1 MPGKLCTLQADKRAV
16 DTLNCWQL
24 AAAKK
29 LLHGDFFGP
38 GLVMSTGFRCKQF
51 YVDHR
56 DCAMKVSTDALLLGA
71 WTQLPAS
78 GAILDIGTGSGI
90 LTLMLAQRCQLQTDL
105 IIDAIELDAAA
116 ADAAA
121 ENIRQSPWSAKI
133 RLIKGDILTYPASA
147 DHPSDRRYGL
157 IISNPPFFVDSLKA
171 IDPKRNQARH
181 TDTLSFIDLLD
192 VAASLMMPDG
202 LFCLVLPIAGSE
214 QLMLLAQQSGWFLQR
229 QCWVQSKAG
238 KPPLRCLFSLSR
250 LPQAAVVSE
259 QLLIHA
265 ADGSYS
271 AEYRALLRDFYL
283 KF

>member
-1 MPGKLCTLQADKRAV
+1 MV
-16 DTLNCWQL
+16 I
-24 AAAKK
+24 
-29 LLHGDFFGP
+29 LLVP

-71 WTQLPAS
+71 WTQLPAT

-90 LTLMLAQRCQLQTDL
+90 LTLMLAQRCQQQAAMIL
-105 IIDAIELDAAA
+105 DAIELDSKAAEV
-116 ADAAA
+116 AA
-121 ENIRQSPWSAKI
+121 ENFRQSPWSARI

-147 DHPSDRRYGL
+147 DHPSDRRYSL

-171 IDPKRNQARH
+171 SDPKRNQARH

-192 VAASLMMPDG
+192 VAARLLAPDG
-202 LFCLVLPIAGSE
+202 IFSVVLPTAGAA
-214 QLMLLAQQSGWFLQR
+214 QMIMLAQQSGWVLQR
-229 QCWVQSKAG
+229 QCWVQSKVG

-250 LPQAAVVSE
+250 QPPTSVAANVNE

-265 ADGSYS
+265 LDGRYS

>member
-1 MPGKLCTLQADKRAV
+1 V
-16 DTLNCWQL
+16 VI
-24 AAAKK
+24 
-29 LLHGDFFGP
+29 LLVP

-71 WTQLPAS
+71 WTQLPAT

-90 LTLMLAQRCQLQTDL
+90 LTLMLAQRCQQQAAVIL
-105 IIDAIELDAAA
+105 DAIELDSHA
-116 ADAAA
+116 ADVAA
-121 ENIRQSPWSAKI
+121 ENFRQSPWSAKI

-147 DHPSDRRYGL
+147 DHPSDRRYQL

-171 IDPKRNQARH
+171 SDPKRNQARH
-181 TDTLSFIDLLD
+181 TDTLSFTDLLT
-192 VAASLMMPDG
+192 AAARLLAPDG
-202 LFCLVLPIAGSE
+202 VFSLVLPTAGAL
-214 QLMLLAQQSGWFLQR
+214 QLIMLAQQSGWLLQR

-250 LPQAAVVSE
+250 LPQMASAVEVTVRE

>member
-1 MPGKLCTLQADKRAV
+1 
-16 DTLNCWQL
+16 
-24 AAAKK
+24 
-29 LLHGDFFGP
+29 
-38 GLVMSTGFRCKQF
+38 MSTGFRCKQF

-71 WTQLPAS
+71 WTQLPAT
-78 GAILDIGTGSGI
+78 GAILDIGTGCGI
-90 LTLMLAQRCQLQTDL
+90 LTLMLAQRCQQQAAVIL
-105 IIDAIELDAAA
+105 DAIELDSHA
-116 ADAAA
+116 ADVAA
-121 ENIRQSPWSAKI
+121 ENFRQSPWSAKI

-147 DHPSDRRYGL
+147 DHPSDRRYHL

-171 IDPKRNQARH
+171 VDPKRNQARH

-192 VAASLMMPDG
+192 VAARLLAPDG
-202 LFCLVLPIAGSE
+202 VFSVVLPTAGAS
-214 QLMLLAQQSGWFLQR
+214 QMMMLAQQSGWFLQR

-250 LPQAAVVSE
+250 LPPLSAVATISE

-265 ADGSYS
+265 FDGSYS
-271 AEYRALLRDFYL
+271 AEYRALLSDFYL